1 MIPQRLP
8 AKPDSLVRVS
18 ALSFGE
24 LLMASDWPLALDSYQ
39 RGFVWGPDKLTQLV
53 NDLATY
59 AAQADTTLPYYMG
72 GVLLHRDASQSKRF
86 IIDGQQRIT
95 ALSLLYHRS
104 TGKLPV
110 GQALSYSGQSA
121 RHIAEGLQA
130 LKQMEAIAPQIIER
144 LRLTVIE
151 VDSTDLA
158 FTFFD
163 TQNNRGVRLEATDL
177 LKAYHLRAIDY
188 AQGKTE
194 LKAALQR
201 DCAGRWER
209 LQRHP
214 AVLSPGQDFAPN
226 LFNRFLWR
234 ARRWRGSH
242 TPAGKHE
249 PLLAEFQRDTWP
261 HAADSRS
268 RIDSVPL
275 YATRHNR
282 LASCMTLAGDGD
294 YVLQGSQLRV
304 GQNPASLPMAL
315 RQPIHEGAG
324 FFLYADKYAALLQ
337 RLMNDPAPCPQVSM
351 FRTIYKQLLRSNQE
365 YLREIFMLC
374 SLMYVDQFDV
384 EQLTAFALRLEFL
397 LGAIRLEKKQVKQET
412 AANFFRLAELN
423 LLDVIAQ
430 SYHPKQVLDF
440 LQHQQQAVASS
451 YANETVSAGQ
461 GVQGRYKRAVLDF
474 YQGQLDSE
482 SLTLA
487 GKSLWLE
494 TYLKTCQEDRH
505 EY

>member
-1 MIPQRLP
+1 M
-8 AKPDSLVRVS
+8 KHESLVRVRT
-18 ALSFGE
+18 LSFAD
-24 LLMASDWPLALDSYQ
+24 LLQASDWPLALDSYQ
-39 RGFVWGPDKLTQLV
+39 RGFVWGPDKLTQLAS
-53 NDLATY
+53 DLA
-59 AAQADTTLPYYMG
+59 AFAEQADTALPYYMG
-72 GVLLHRDASQSKRF
+72 VVLLHRDAHQSRRF
-86 IIDGQQRIT
+86 IIDGQQRVT
-95 ALSLLYHRS
+95 ALSLLYHRA
-104 TGKLPV
+104 TGRLPA
-110 GQALSYSGQSA
+110 GQVLSYSGQSA
-121 RHIAEGLQA
+121 RHISEGLQA
-130 LKQMEAIAPQIIER
+130 LKQVPPIAPQVIDK

-177 LKAYHLRAIDY
+177 LKAYHLRAIDH
-188 AQGKTE
+188 AEGELSLKT
-194 LKAALQR
+194 ALQQH
-201 DCAGRWER
+201 CAERWES

-234 ARRWRGSH
+234 ARRWRGSQA
-242 TPAGKHE
+242 PAGKHDA
-249 PLLAEFQRDTWP
+249 LLGEFQRDTWP
-261 HAADSRS
+261 LVADSRS

-282 LASCMTLAGDGD
+282 LATALTLAGDGE

-304 GQNPASLPMAL
+304 SHNPANLPMAL
-315 RQPIHEGAG
+315 RQPIHEGVG
-324 FFLYADKYAALLQ
+324 FFLYADKYAALLH
-337 RLMNDPAPCPQVSM
+337 RLMNDPDPCRHVRS
-351 FRTIYKQLLRSNQE
+351 FRLIYQQLLRNNQE

-374 SLMYVDQFDV
+374 SLVYVDQFEV

-440 LQHQQQAVASS
+440 LLQRQQAVASL
-451 YANETVSAGQ
+451 YANETIEVGQ
-461 GVQGRYKRAVLDF
+461 GVQGRYKRAVLEF
-474 YQGQLDSE
+474 YRVHADAECRS
-482 SLTLA
+482 LA
-487 GKSLWLE
+487 GKPHWVE
-494 TYLKTCQEDRH
+494 AFLKASQGDH
-505 EY
+505 HAH